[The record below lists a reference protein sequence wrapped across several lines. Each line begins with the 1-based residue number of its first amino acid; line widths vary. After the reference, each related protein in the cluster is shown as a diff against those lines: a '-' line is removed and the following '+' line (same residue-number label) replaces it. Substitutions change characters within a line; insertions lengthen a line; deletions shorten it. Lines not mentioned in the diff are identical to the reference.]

1 MPKHRFT
8 PDQLTDL
15 SEMELSPEEEWS
27 ELYREWKKNEIEEL
41 WLELKR
47 IEEIRLRRLHNRR
60 QHIEQL
66 LGVRLN
72 VRVPKTLVNVPDRIV
87 NVNN

>member
-1 MPKHRFT
+1 MKHRFT
-8 PDQLTDL
+8 NDQLCDL
-15 SEMELSPEEEWS
+15 AELELSPEEEWS

-60 QHIEQL
+60 QHIEKL

-72 VRVPKTLVNVPDRIV
+72 VRVPKSLVHAPDRIV
-87 NVNN
+87 SNSSN